1 MWGGGLMYWV
11 YKGVVQSY
19 SIICSFPFKPATTN
33 PDLIMEAIIKAVKL
47 VVETISKKIAK
58 ADEEN
63 NSNEVIHALSKA
75 AACTSEAYTKL
86 KRIALEV
93 DYEDSE
99 DEDIEDDGKD
109 SEGSEDE
116 DEDIEDDGKDSEGSE
131 DEDIEDDGTDSEE
144 SEDEGGDL
152 EAIDEDGEENEMP
165 LQDIIKNLRVIVS
178 YISKQVIEVGAEH
191 LDDITAAGV
200 DITTSITILD
210 TLMEGVNG
218 IVRKMKWEYH

>member
-1 MWGGGLMYWV
+1 
-11 YKGVVQSY
+11 
-19 SIICSFPFKPATTN
+19 
-33 PDLIMEAIIKAVKL
+33 MEAIIKAVKL

-109 SEGSEDE
+109 SEGSED
-116 DEDIEDDGKDSEGSE
+116 E